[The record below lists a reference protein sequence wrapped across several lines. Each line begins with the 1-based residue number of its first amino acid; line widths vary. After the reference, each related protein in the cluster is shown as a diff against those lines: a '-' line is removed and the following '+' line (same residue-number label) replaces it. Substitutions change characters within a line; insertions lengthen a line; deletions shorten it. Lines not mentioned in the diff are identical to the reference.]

1 MPPDSIYQTKFERIV
16 EHSSF
21 HLLSEQAQDFVRS
34 KAYEMRFTQQELCK
48 VSEIALDRLRWK
60 ETCISAD
67 WPKVPL
73 HPDPILNK
81 KRVLSEIQTIHEQ
94 LKSRTRSYRNFT
106 VNDKPLTV
114 KPKLVNRTTKEL
126 GLGRCPVASERT
138 RCCNLMTLDAVQQC
152 GFDCS
157 YCSIQSFY
165 HGDQVAFDPD
175 FASKLQKMKFRDDQ
189 LYHIGT
195 GQSSDSLMWG
205 NHQGILESLCEFA
218 EQNPNVLLE
227 LKTKSRNIGW
237 LLDNP
242 VPKNVICT
250 WSMNTQVIIDHEEHL
265 TARLNQRLDAAHAIA
280 RKGTLVGFHFHP
292 IVHYLNWEADYTDL
306 AHTLVQRF
314 DPDQVVMVSLG
325 TLTYTRSV
333 MKTIRKR
340 NLKSKIL
347 QMPLEECAGKL
358 SYPEHVKLDMF
369 SAVYSALGSWHGRV
383 FFYLCMEPHALWKPV
398 FGYQYDNNQDFED
411 AMKNAYFDKVQSSI
425 SLERN
430 NGQE

>member
-1 MPPDSIYQTKFERIV
+1 MHSDFNYQTKFEKIV

-21 HLLSEQAQDFVRS
+21 HLLNDQAQDFVRS
-34 KAYEMRFTQQELCK
+34 KAHEMHFTQQELCK
-48 VSEIALDRLRWK
+48 VSDMALDRLRWK
-60 ETCISAD
+60 EACISTD
-67 WPKVPL
+67 WPKILL
-73 HPDPILNK
+73 HPEPRQNK
-81 KRVLSEIQTIHEQ
+81 KRVLAEIQTIHEE
-94 LKSRTRSYRNFT
+94 LKSRTKSYREFT

-114 KPKLVNRTTKEL
+114 KPKLVNRSKREL
-126 GLGRCPVASERT
+126 GLGRCPVASEKT
-138 RCCNLMTLDAVQQC
+138 RCCNLLTLDAVQQC

-165 HGDQVAFDPD
+165 HGDQVTFDPD
-175 FASKLQKMKFRDDQ
+175 FASKLQKLRLDDDQ

-205 NHQGILESLCEFA
+205 NHQGVLAALCEFA

-250 WSMNTQVIIDHEEHL
+250 WSLNTQVIIDHEEHL
-265 TARLNQRLDAAHAIA
+265 TASLNQRLDAAHAVA
-280 RKGTLVGFHFHP
+280 KKGTLVGFHFHP
-292 IVHYLNWEADYTDL
+292 IIHYSDWESHYTDL

-314 DPDQVVMVSLG
+314 DPGQVAMVSLG

-340 NLKSKIL
+340 NLNSKIL

-358 SYPEHVKLDMF
+358 SYPGHVKIEMF
-369 SAVYSALGSWHGRV
+369 RAVYGALSSWHGRV
-383 FFYLCMEPHALWKPV
+383 FFYLCMEPHALWKRV

-411 AMKNAYFDKVQSSI
+411 AMKNAYLDKVKSSI
-425 SLERN
+425 ILERS
-430 NGQE
+430 NGQK